1 MQQDYIKTH
10 DNQIDIKN
18 TVIQHHISTI
28 EDLSLS
34 KRNLEIEVK
43 TLKSQYD
50 SLKIDFEDS
59 VKTIHNMNR
68 FKHELELKLQAEK
81 VTVEQQHVTI
91 LQKEKEVY
99 VLGVEI

>member
-1 MQQDYIKTH
+1 
-10 DNQIDIKN
+10 
-18 TVIQHHISTI
+18 
-28 EDLSLS
+28 
-34 KRNLEIEVK
+34 
-43 TLKSQYD
+43 
-50 SLKIDFEDS
+50 
-59 VKTIHNMNR
+59 MNR